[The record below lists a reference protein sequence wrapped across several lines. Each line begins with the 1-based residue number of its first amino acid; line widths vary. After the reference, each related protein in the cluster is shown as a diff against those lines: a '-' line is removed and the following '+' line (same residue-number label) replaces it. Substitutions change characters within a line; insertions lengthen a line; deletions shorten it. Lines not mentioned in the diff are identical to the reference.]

1 MDQRVISNI
10 PEEYHVEEPIPASEP
25 ERQEFFIRL
34 CRNYVETNRAQGR
47 QLTYAI
53 VTFGCQMNAN
63 DSDRM
68 RGLLERIG
76 YVEAPEKEADLV
88 IFNTCTVRENANTR
102 LYGHLG
108 QLKPRKRENR
118 NFMIGLCGC
127 MMQEPSVVAKINASY
142 AFVDFIFGTF
152 NLHRLPE
159 ILFARLQENKRM
171 IEVLPKPME
180 HVEIRGAKRK
190 YAFKSGLNIMY
201 GCNNFCTYCIVPYVR
216 GRERS
221 RLPEDILRDAG
232 NLVADGVTEIMLLG
246 QNVNSYGTNFISENQ
261 VFTNGQE
268 IDIYKTSGIL
278 AEHPDY
284 GFPELLD
291 DVCRI
296 PGLVRVRFM
305 TSHPKDLTD
314 KLIRVI
320 KKNPKVCRHIHL
332 PVQSGSTEILRR
344 MNRRYTKEQYLALVD
359 RIRTELPEVS
369 LTTDIMIGFPGETE
383 EDFQDTLDVV
393 RKAQYDQAYTFIYS
407 RRTGTPA
414 AEMEQVPEDVVKDRF
429 DRLLALVTEI
439 SHKRCGRFEGQ
450 VMTALVEE
458 RSEQNPEYLTARM
471 EYNLVVHF
479 HGGDELI
486 GKYVRVKL
494 TEARGFYYTGELIE
508 VL

>member
-10 PEEYHVEEPIPASEP
+10 PEEYNVNEPIPAREP
-25 ERQEFFIRL
+25 ERQDFFLRL
-34 CRNYVETNRAQGR
+34 CRNYIETNRAQGR
-47 QLTYAI
+47 QLTYAV

-127 MMQEPSVVAKINASY
+127 MMQEPSVVAKINKSY
-142 AFVDFIFGTF
+142 SFVDFVFGTF

-159 ILFARLQENKRM
+159 ILFARLHENKRM
-171 IEVLPKPME
+171 IEVLPEPKE

-221 RLPEDILRDAG
+221 RTPEDILRDAQD
-232 NLVADGVTEIMLLG
+232 LVADGVTEIMLLG
-246 QNVNSYGTNFISENQ
+246 QNVNSYGTNFMEDSE
-261 VFTNGQE
+261 
-268 IDIYKTSGIL
+268 II
-278 AEHPDY
+278 AAAPDY
-284 GFPELLD
+284 GFPELLE

-305 TSHPKDLTD
+305 TSHPKDLSD
-314 KLIRVI
+314 RLIEVI
-320 KKNPKVCRHIHL
+320 RKNPKVCRHIHL
-332 PVQSGSTEILRR
+332 PVQSGSTEILKK
-344 MNRRYTKEQYLALVD
+344 MNRHYTKEQYLALVE
-359 RIRTELPEVS
+359 RIRKAIPDVS

-383 EDFQDTLDVV
+383 EDFQETLDVV
-393 RKAQYDQAYTFIYS
+393 RKAEYDQAYTFIYS

-429 DRLLALVTEI
+429 DRLLELVTEV

-450 VMTALVEE
+450 IMTALVEE

-479 HGGDELI
+479 HGDDELI
-486 GKYVRVKL
+486 GKYVKVKL
-494 TEARGFYYTGELIE
+494 SEARGFYYTGELVE